1 MRVAAFT
8 GHSGSGK
15 TTAIVALIGH
25 YVAQG
30 LRVGAIK
37 HTHHELNERDE
48 GDTAQMRRAGAGP
61 VVLAG
66 DREAVIFNGTARRV
80 RFSAPEDLLAHFSD
94 CDIVLIEG
102 FRNAMSWPCVELASD
117 HRRTVAELAANL
129 DRIWR
134 S

>member
-8 GHSGSGK
+8 GDSGSGK
-15 TTAIVALIGH
+15 TTAIVGLIRFYTG
-25 YVAQG
+25 QS

-37 HTHHELNERDE
+37 HTHHELNEREE

-66 DREAVIFNGTARRV
+66 DGEAVIFNGAARRV
-80 RFSAPEDLLAHFSD
+80 RFNEPKDLLAYFSD

-102 FRNAMSWPCVELASD
+102 FRNATSWPRVELASD
-117 HRRTVAELAANL
+117 RRTVTELAANL

>member
-1 MRVAAFT
+1 MRVASLT
-8 GHSGSGK
+8 GDSGSGK
-15 TTAIVALIGH
+15 TTAIVGLIRL
-25 YVAQG
+25 YRSEG

-48 GDTAQMRRAGAGP
+48 GDTALMRRAGAGP

-66 DREAVIFNGTARRV
+66 DGEAVIFSGAARRV
-80 RFSAPEDLLAHFSD
+80 RFNEPQDLLAHFSD

-102 FRNAMSWPCVELASD
+102 FRNATAWPRVELASD
-117 HRRTVAELAANL
+117 RRSVTELAANL